1 MYADLMDSSVERIL
15 KAFDL
20 SVKRMLSMRGLDGRF
35 IVLGS
40 MLIYVW
46 LGVLIFMNIYDP
58 NNIYLQLIGMVTGFV
73 GLTVIFAFQVIL
85 SYRICEHVKLAGYY
99 ISYARDIIS
108 LASKDVLQEYDEFL
122 EEAYLY
128 KCPHTEYSPLALI
141 LGYLAILSMY
151 IYIAPLFYAGYLAVL
166 GIFAYILYD
175 AVVEHQEIERKV
187 NRLLLKLIGMEDEN
201 IAFHEPPEFKSIYIL
216 TTVLTIGLHLFVWL
230 SRINAYLDVHIVD
243 HRRMYELFKK
253 RYVSMYLARS

>member
-1 MYADLMDSSVERIL
+1 MDLMDSSVERIL

-20 SVKRMLSMRGLDGRF
+20 SVKRMLSMKGLDSRF
-35 IVLGS
+35 IILGS
-40 MLIYVW
+40 VMICVW
-46 LGVLIFMNIYDP
+46 LAVMVFMNIYDP
-58 NNIYLQLIGMVTGFV
+58 NNIFLQLIGMITGFA

-151 IYIAPLFYAGYLAVL
+151 VYIAPLFYAGYLAIL
-166 GIFAYILYD
+166 GIFAYTLYD
-175 AVVEHQEIERKV
+175 AVMEHQEIERKV
-187 NRLLLKLIGMEDEN
+187 NRLLLKLIGMDDETMS
-201 IAFHEPPEFKSIYIL
+201 FHEPPEFKPIYVL
-216 TTVLTIGLHLFVWL
+216 TTVFTLGLHLFVWL
-230 SRINAYLDVHIVD
+230 SGINSYLDVHIVD

-253 RYVSMYLARS
+253 RYVSMYLRRS

>member
-1 MYADLMDSSVERIL
+1 MDLMNSSVERIL

-20 SVKRMLSMRGLDGRF
+20 SVKRMLSMKGLDSRF
-35 IVLGS
+35 IILGTV
-40 MLIYVW
+40 MTYVW
-46 LGVLIFMNIYDP
+46 LAVMVFMNIYDP
-58 NNIYLQLIGMVTGFV
+58 NNIFLQLIGMITGFV

-108 LASKDVLQEYDEFL
+108 LASKEVLQEYDEFL

-151 IYIAPLFYAGYLAVL
+151 IYIAPLFYAGYLAIL
-166 GIFAYILYD
+166 GIFAYTLYD
-175 AVVEHQEIERKV
+175 AVIEHQEIERKV
-187 NRLLLKLIGMEDEN
+187 NRLLLKLIGMDDETMS
-201 IAFHEPPEFKSIYIL
+201 FHEPPDFKPTYVL
-216 TTVLTIGLHLFVWL
+216 TTVFTLGLHLFVWL
-230 SRINAYLDVHIVD
+230 SWINSYLDAHIVD

-253 RYVSMYLARS
+253 RYVSMYLSRS